1 MKGILLLLTEMS
13 LQTLRDLAKN
23 DPALARKF
31 NLSTTTE
38 ALILSARDAG
48 VTLTEADIQ
57 GESDDLE
64 IDSDQLSQVTGGMRS
79 MGGFSMSSF
88 KSTVFRA
95 EGAHTCNTRDC
106 DECNN
111 CGAHSCSTRD
121 CKECNSCSSSSSSSL
136 TFF

>member
-48 VTLTEADIQ
+48 VTLTEAYIQ
-57 GESDDLE
+57 SESDDFE
-64 IDSDQLSQVTGGMRS
+64 VDSYQLSYVAGGMWS
-79 MGGFSMSSF
+79 MGGFPMSSS
-88 KSTVFRA
+88 KSIVLRS
-95 EGAHTCNTRDC
+95 EGAHTCKI
-106 DECNN
+106 
-111 CGAHSCSTRD
+111 SD
-121 CKECNSCSSSSSSSL
+121 CKECNRCSSSSFSSL